1 MTPAQRVMGQTMT
14 LPAGDW
20 TLDSALTRDD
30 VASVAAWLSDRRIAY
45 VLGRVPATL
54 DMRGAAE
61 YMQGFD
67 RIANHLFIIRSR
79 HDGQAKGMA
88 AVRMDGRH
96 LLADFDVIVGA
107 ATTRTHDGQK
117 MLAAVGEALAAWVF
131 GKVGIEKLVVR
142 VLRRNRRTAAWAD
155 RNLVLEA
162 TLRGHVRL
170 PDGSRHDVL
179 QYGLLKSEWASRN
192 GRAVP

>member
-1 MTPAQRVMGQTMT
+1 MTAPQRRMGQAMT
-14 LPAGDW
+14 IAAGDW
-20 TLDSALTRDD
+20 TLDSGLTRDD
-30 VASVAAWLSDRRIAY
+30 VAGVAAWLSDRRIAY
-45 VLGRVPATL
+45 VLGRAPASF
-54 DMRGAAE
+54 DMQGAAE

-79 HDGQAKGMA
+79 QDGQAKGMA

-96 LLADFDVIVGA
+96 LLADFDVIVGV
-107 ATTRTHDGQK
+107 ATTRTHDGQR

-131 GKVGIEKLVVR
+131 AKVGIEKLVVR
-142 VLRRNRRTAAWAD
+142 VLRRNRRTAAWAN

-192 GRAVP
+192 GRTVP